1 MYCFRKTLYLINIA
15 AGRRRLAQPL
25 PVGVRSHGMRP
36 GRCKASSR
44 SASWACQTCLEDH
57 TDRHNALN
65 DFDCHRGLVRLRAA
79 VYELAC
85 ENFQVQYHRHET
97 NDGRDGHHVEGLS
110 HEFVQS
116 LPCVEIVFVLILF
129 LLFDGGLRAL
139 RSLRD
144 LLCNIS
150 EADPQ
155 YVPCHCCM
163 VRHHRVGQEAAA

>member
-1 MYCFRKTLYLINIA
+1 M
-15 AGRRRLAQPL
+15 
-25 PVGVRSHGMRP
+25 
-36 GRCKASSR
+36 
-44 SASWACQTCLEDH
+44 
-57 TDRHNALN
+57 
-65 DFDCHRGLVRLRAA
+65 
-79 VYELAC
+79 YELAC